1 MNRVFIDTSF
11 VVALVNEKDQHHQRA
26 SELAD
31 LFDGYPLITTDAI
44 LLEVGNALARNF
56 KEQASETIEDFL
68 TSDEVE
74 IVNLDATL
82 FHSAFELYRAHQDK
96 TWGMTDCISFVV
108 MQERGIIAT
117 RQLAKRQFTW
127 LRSWADLH
135 WLDSLDCDNLPRA
148 LKYLGTVSILS

>member
-56 KEQASETIEDFL
+56 KEQASETIGDFL

-82 FHSAFELYRAHQDK
+82 FHSAFELYRAHRDK
-96 TWGMTDCISFVV
+96 TWGLTDCISFVV
-108 MQERGIIAT
+108 MQERGIIDALT
-117 RQLAKRQFTW
+117 NDKDFRQAGF
-127 LRSWADLH
+127 
-135 WLDSLDCDNLPRA
+135 NA
-148 LKYLGTVSILS
+148 LMRDR